1 MQDFVDGF
9 AEDLKKI
16 IQQRRDKVW
25 LNAEKDLTEIVEM
38 MSQSIQKVTENKFT
52 LGITRHPISDSWV
65 TLHVE
70 LCRMNWDDSGR
81 IHRKSFGLVNKFRM
95 HTNGAYP
102 LGFFTVAQEANG
114 QSDAQI
120 VSIGNKKDLLAVSLF
135 AFHDPQS
142 TLIRHLAGV

>member
-38 MSQSIQKVTENKFT
+38 MSQSIQKVTDRKFE
-52 LGITRHPISDSWV
+52 LEISRHPVSDSWV
-65 TLHVE
+65 TLHVW
-70 LCRMNWDDSGR
+70 LYRVNWAGSEKISR
-81 IHRKSFGLVNKFRM
+81 SRFGIVHKFRM

-102 LGFFTVAQEANG
+102 LGFFTVAKEVNG
-114 QSDAQI
+114 QSEAQI

-142 TLIRHLAGV
+142 TLIRHLAED